1 MEEKSNGGLFMGRI
15 NLDHWFVKENE
26 LSISLMHFYV
36 SISSCFNNNEIY
48 YLVKVINNDSEI
60 KEIQYGFNSLE
71 EAIFFVENDVSICWT
86 FDEVNTKYKE
96 FNSSKQKTFKKEM

>member
-1 MEEKSNGGLFMGRI
+1 MNRI

-71 EAIFFVENDVSICWT
+71 EAIFFVENDVSKCWT
-86 FDEVNTKYKE
+86 FDDVNLKYKE
-96 FNSSKQKTFKKEM
+96 LFNKHEKTFKKEINYGSKK